1 MEEFEDEQM
10 RLAINL
16 EKYEKEKIQSIEEFN
31 EPNTEE
37 RMKKEETAK
46 IEEIELIEQI
56 GKATSKLE
64 EADTQAK
71 PKEAE

>member
-46 IEEIELIEQI
+46 IEEIELIE
-56 GKATSKLE
+56 
-64 EADTQAK
+64 
-71 PKEAE
+71 

>member
-31 EPNTEE
+31 EPNSEGW
-37 RMKKEETAK
+37 RKK
-46 IEEIELIEQI
+46 
-56 GKATSKLE
+56 KLW
-64 EADTQAK
+64 K
-71 PKEAE
+71 LRR